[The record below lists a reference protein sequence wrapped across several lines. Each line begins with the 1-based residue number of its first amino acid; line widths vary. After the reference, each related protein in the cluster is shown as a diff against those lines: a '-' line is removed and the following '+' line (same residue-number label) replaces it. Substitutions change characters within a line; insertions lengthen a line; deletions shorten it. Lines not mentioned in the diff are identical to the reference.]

1 MTKENIILL
10 AVTVLMY
17 FISIGS
23 MKFTPFRKAE
33 GTKEKINC
41 LIKSTWKETV
51 YFVLMFVVNIGLCE
65 MLFLFYKDNTMI
77 YISKRIIVASVLWV
91 AAYFDKKSY
100 RIPNKLILL
109 GLVLRV
115 IVLGI
120 EVLTIGTEVKE
131 FIISELIASAAMFV
145 ISLICM
151 LIAKNSLGMGDVKL
165 FMIMGLFLG
174 IRGMMTAMFFSLIV
188 TFFVSVF
195 MLITKK
201 KNRKDYLPFAPSIMV
216 GTIMAFALSNA

>member
-10 AVTVLMY
+10 AVTVFLY

-23 MKFTPFRKAE
+23 IKFTPFRKAE

-51 YFVLMFVVNIGLCE
+51 YFVLMFVVNVALCE
-65 MLFLFYKDNTMI
+65 ILLLFYQGNTLTHI
-77 YISKRIIVASVLWV
+77 IKRITVASVLWV

-109 GLVLRV
+109 GLALRLI
-115 IVLGI
+115 IVAV
-120 EVLTIGTEVKE
+120 EVFTVGTAIKGTV
-131 FIISELIASAAMFV
+131 ISELIAAAAMFV
-145 ISLICM
+145 ISLLCM

-165 FMIMGLFLG
+165 FLVMGLLLG
-174 IRGMMTAMFFSLIV
+174 IQGMMIAMFYSLII

-195 MLITKK
+195 MLITRK
-201 KNRKDYLPFAPSIMV
+201 KNRKDYLPFAPSILV
-216 GTIMAFALSNA
+216 GTVLAMAVSNA

>member
-10 AVTVLMY
+10 AVTVVLY

-33 GTKEKINC
+33 GMKAKITC
-41 LIKSTWKETV
+41 LVNSTWKETI
-51 YFVLMFVVNIGLCE
+51 YFILMFVVNIGLCE
-65 MLFLFYKDNTMI
+65 LLFLFYEENTLI
-77 YISKRIIVASVLWV
+77 HIVKRIIIASVLWI

-109 GLVLRV
+109 GLAFRV
-115 IVLGI
+115 IVLGV
-120 EVLTIGTEVKE
+120 EVLTIGTGVKE
-131 FIISELIASAAMFV
+131 FIIPELIASAAMFV
-145 ISLICM
+145 ISIICM
-151 LIAKNSLGMGDVKL
+151 LIAKNGLGMGDVKL

-174 IRGMMTAMFFSLIV
+174 IRGMMTAMFYSLII